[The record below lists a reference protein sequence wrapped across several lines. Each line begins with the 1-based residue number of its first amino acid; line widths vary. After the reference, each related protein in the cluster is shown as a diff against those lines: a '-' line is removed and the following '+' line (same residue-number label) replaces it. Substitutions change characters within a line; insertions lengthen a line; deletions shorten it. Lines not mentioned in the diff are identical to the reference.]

1 MKKIEPAL
9 SEDASEEEIQHLFKQ
24 LLYIAGY
31 DYTPFETIDRFS
43 YVIFKNDMEN
53 PFTHEKIEENM
64 NVNVEIV
71 LDASGS
77 MVKKIGD
84 KTMMEIAKE
93 FIRNASQCKSG
104 NKSIWS

>member
-1 MKKIEPAL
+1 
-9 SEDASEEEIQHLFKQ
+9 
-24 LLYIAGY
+24 
-31 DYTPFETIDRFS
+31 
-43 YVIFKNDMEN
+43 MEN

-93 FIRNASQCKSG
+93 SIKQVFIRNAS
-104 NKSIWS
+104 